1 MECDLALKGKHATT
15 WKSLEDL
22 KLCEKKKSQSLK
34 GKYCMIPFIHCT
46 QNSQTQRQFARRMRE
61 RKWES

>member
-22 KLCEKKKSQSLK
+22 KLCEKKKKPVTK
-34 GKYCMIPFIHCT
+34 GQILYDSIYTLYP
-46 QNSQTQRQFARRMRE
+46 E
-61 RKWES
+61 